1 MQLGKILGTILSE
14 GKYIINLP
22 TKSVNTN
29 VGNVS
34 VEATGTVEITIPT
47 VQVTSNVSDIS
58 ITDIVFNKIN
68 FTTSELNITLSDKN
82 ITKSETVST
91 NVNIS
96 SPTISDYLTLPQTT
110 TTSNVITPTVTD
122 TISPSTISVTSNV
135 IAANPVDLVDINTIQ
150 LTSEVGQNINIYTS
164 QWEIE
169 TETGGP
175 GFKVGDIIE
184 SGRLDFALDG
194 TETSVYN
201 LLAVVD
207 EVLPSSEY
215 GGDTYVLNFAT
226 TTSLPLD
233 IINEVINSYKEGMEF
248 IRRGNTTDT
257 DRQDS
262 ILIASDFYGS
272 PFIDVLDG
280 VNSTND
286 ILGYDYINPDKIK
299 VRLGKLDGLTGLISE
314 FPTMSGYGLYSENV
328 YLTGEVNITG
338 GSADTDFG
346 ATMYS
351 ATEPTT
357 RPSGNAL
364 QQGDKWIDTANDN
377 EPYTYSG
384 SSWIRD
390 YTQIDGGYLITGS
403 VTANEIDVDDLFA
416 TNANVTGILTIGDGG
431 SDGILQSYN
440 FVTGSAGWRVDYNGD
455 AEFNSVTVRNGN
467 IINPSS
473 GTSKSILGW
482 TTNIDFTAEA
492 YNQIK
497 FTNGNIT
504 FSNGESTSIVN
515 GGIKT
520 ITGRTFFYYNGTAS
534 IQTTSSETT
543 AIGQGKILLCVADI
557 NSDTDKLAEFQVFGG
572 RGGIGKMITADYIAA
587 DTITANEIFANTIT
601 ANEIAASTITA
612 DEIATGT
619 ITANEIAASTIT
631 ADEIATGTI
640 TANEI
645 AAGTITAD
653 EIAAGTITANEIDVD
668 NLFAQ
673 DITATGSITGATI
686 QTSSSG
692 KRVVLNDSDNSI
704 DFYDS
709 DSPSNKISLYGE
721 QETIYTTGEIWA
733 ADRLRSKDIFI
744 GEAVDAQSNPAIIR
758 KTSDNSTILEI
769 INTVSGRTE
778 MNFSVPG
785 YIDCQTIELDGGTL
799 SVNSSGDLLW
809 NGNIIS

>member
-1 MQLGKILGTILSE
+1 
-14 GKYIINLP
+14 
-22 TKSVNTN
+22 
-29 VGNVS
+29 
-34 VEATGTVEITIPT
+34 
-47 VQVTSNVSDIS
+47 VQVTSNVIAANPVNLVNINTIQLTSNVSDIS

-122 TISPSTISVTSNV
+122 TISPSTISVTS
-135 IAANPVDLVDINTIQ
+135 
-150 LTSEVGQNINIYTS
+150 EVGQNINIYTS

-207 EVLPSSEY
+207 EVLPASEY

-226 TTSLPLD
+226 TTSLPPD
-233 IINEVINSYKEGMEF
+233 IINEVMNSYKEGMEF
-248 IRRGNTTDT
+248 VRRGNTTDT

-262 ILIASDFYGS
+262 ILIASDFDGS

-416 TNANVTGILTIGDGG
+416 TNANVTGTLTIGDGG

-497 FTNGNIT
+497 FTNGDVT

-515 GGIKT
+515 GSTKT

-587 DTITANEIFANTIT
+587 GTITANEIFANTIT

-631 ADEIATGTI
+631 ADEIAT
-640 TANEI
+640 
-645 AAGTITAD
+645 
-653 EIAAGTITANEIDVD
+653 GTITANEIDVD

-733 ADRLRSKDIFI
+733 ADRLRSKDIYI

-769 INTVSGRTE
+769 INVVSGRTE